1 MNTPLNIKLCLV
13 ALDNEY
19 ISIGLRKI
27 AAIARKAY
35 PDSDFLNIIPKNIR
49 SKEDMRLIAERI
61 AIANVACFSSM
72 TAHAETAK
80 DIIAAAKALNPNLF
94 IVWGGVHA
102 ILCPEDVIKHADAVC
117 VGEGE
122 KAFPQL
128 LTAIEQGIS
137 YHSIGNFWFRDGDLV
152 IKNGFLP
159 LNTPE
164 EMSLFPFHLFMD
176 NEMLFVSGSGF
187 IPFRGRDFIKAK
199 GLFYT
204 TIWSIGCPNKC
215 TYCSNS
221 KFVKNDVKYSKIRY
235 PSARYIIDEIKH
247 ILNKYPYLSAVT
259 FVDDGFMSIPLN
271 ILNNFADLWKK
282 EVNIPFSVGGIIPAY
297 VNEEKINTL
306 VRAGLV
312 RMRMGIQS
320 GSDNILKFYQRPNR
334 PGIIQEATKIIGKYT
349 PYMLPPNYD
358 IILDNPIETRDDII
372 RTLELV
378 YDLPRP
384 FTLYLF
390 SLRVIPNTQLAADL
404 KERGISIPDINS
416 SFHCLTPT
424 LANILIVTLVFIK
437 LPRKIFDRLLKNV
450 YPATVKQK
458 TYPRLLSLLMKLY
471 RYRII
476 CYELLNLE
484 ISWMGGQKALL
495 LSKLGINRL
504 CRNTIMKRVSKIQ
517 KRNPFSVEV
526 HEHV

>member
-1 MNTPLNIKLCLV
+1 MNAPHKIKLCLV
-13 ALDNEY
+13 ALDNDY

-27 AAIARKAY
+27 AAIARKTY
-35 PDSDFLNIIPKNIR
+35 PDADFLNIASKNIR
-49 SKEDMRLIAERI
+49 SKEDLRFIAERI
-61 AIANVACFSSM
+61 AAANVACFSCM

-80 DIIAAAKALNPNLF
+80 NVIAAAKTLNPSLF
-94 IVWGGVHA
+94 IIWGGVHA

-122 KAFPQL
+122 KVFLRL
-128 LTAIEQGIS
+128 LSTIEQGSS
-137 YHSIGNFWFRDGDLV
+137 YRSIGNFWFRDGEVV

-159 LNTPE
+159 LNTPQ
-164 EMSLFPFHLFMD
+164 EMSGFPFHLFMD
-176 NEMLFVSGSGF
+176 DELLFVSGRGF
-187 IPFRGRDFIKAK
+187 IPFRGEDFIKAK

-221 KFVKNDVKYSKIRY
+221 KFIKNDPTYGRIRY
-235 PSARYIIDEIKH
+235 PSARYIIDEIKNV
-247 ILNKYPYLSAVT
+247 LSKYPYLSAVT

-271 ILNNFADLWKK
+271 ILKEFAELWKK
-282 EVNIPFSVGGIIPAY
+282 EVNMPFAVGGIIPAY
-297 VNEEKINTL
+297 VNEEKISIL

-320 GSDNILKFYQRPNR
+320 GSDDILKFYQRPNR
-334 PGIIQEATKIIGKYT
+334 PGLIQDATKIIGRYSS
-349 PYMLPPNYD
+349 YMVPPNYD

-378 YDLPRP
+378 YGLPRP

-416 SFHCLTPT
+416 SFHCLAPT
-424 LANILIVTLVFIK
+424 LANILIVMLVFVK
-437 LPRKIFDRLLKNV
+437 LPRKVFDRLLKDI

-458 TYPRLLSLLMKLY
+458 MYPRLMKALMKIY
-471 RYRII
+471 RYRVI
-476 CYELLNLE
+476 CYEVFNLE
-484 ISWMGGQKALL
+484 ISWMGGQKAVLF
-495 LSKLGINRL
+495 SKLGINRL
-504 CRNTIMKRVSKIQ
+504 FRNAIMRRISKIQ
-517 KRNPFSVEV
+517 NL
-526 HEHV
+526 